1 MYDSVEAASDFG
13 HFRKLETIHS
23 YLMQNIS
30 VAKDEAFGV
39 PDCIALL
46 CRKDMDQSWS
56 SERSANTS
64 YIVLYKYFESSKSIV
79 SYKFSE

>member
-46 CRKDMDQSWS
+46 CRKDMDQS
-56 SERSANTS
+56 
-64 YIVLYKYFESSKSIV
+64 
-79 SYKFSE
+79 